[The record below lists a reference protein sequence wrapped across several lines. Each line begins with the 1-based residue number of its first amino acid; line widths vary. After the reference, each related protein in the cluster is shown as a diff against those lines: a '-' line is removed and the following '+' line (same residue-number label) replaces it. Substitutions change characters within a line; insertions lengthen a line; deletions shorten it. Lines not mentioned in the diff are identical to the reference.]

1 MYNIFAE
8 KPRFWF
14 HHLLQPGRSGQSA
27 LRVLALSRWQEDR
40 PQARNTQV
48 KKQGQQNQEDLRGR
62 SQSGDVC
69 R

>member
-1 MYNIFAE
+1 MSYFVAE
-8 KPRFWF
+8 QGVRL
-14 HHLLQPGRSGQSA
+14 HHLHLPDLPGQG
-27 LRVLALSRWQEDR
+27 LVPPLARPERQEDR
-40 PQARNTQV
+40 PQARDSQV

>member
-14 HHLLQPGRSGQSA
+14 HHLLQPRRCGQSA

-40 PQARNTQV
+40 PEARDSQV
-48 KKQGQQNQEDLRGR
+48 KKQGKQNQEDLRGR